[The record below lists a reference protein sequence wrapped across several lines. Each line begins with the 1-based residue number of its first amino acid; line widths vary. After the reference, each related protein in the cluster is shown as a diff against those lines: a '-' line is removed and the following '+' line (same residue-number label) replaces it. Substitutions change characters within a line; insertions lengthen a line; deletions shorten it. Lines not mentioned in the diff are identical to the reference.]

1 MRFLYFYV
9 SAVHWNPCCDQFEKC
24 ALKKTGIFT
33 YIWRL
38 NAWEVAIYVCTY
50 RKPCYVWKDDV
61 THSVIDS
68 VGAPFHFAAFH
79 CDLRTELAL
88 LYMYLILLHY
98 CLPVFVSTI
107 ESLFIVEIYFT
118 CIPRIQII
126 LLVMG
131 VVILWISLW
140 GFYEIFISIWRI

>member
-1 MRFLYFYV
+1 MLW
-9 SAVHWNPCCDQFEKC
+9 SIWKKC

-50 RKPCYVWKDDV
+50 RNPCYVWKDDV

-98 CLPVFVSTI
+98 CLPVFVSAI
-107 ESLFIVEIYFT
+107 ESLFIVEFDFYMYTKNTNNFT
-118 CIPRIQII
+118 SHGCCY
-126 LLVMG
+126 LMN
-131 VVILWISLW
+131 
-140 GFYEIFISIWRI
+140 

>member
-1 MRFLYFYV
+1 MLW
-9 SAVHWNPCCDQFEKC
+9 SIWKKC

-38 NAWEVAIYVCTY
+38 NAREVAIYVCTY
-50 RKPCYVWKDDV
+50 RNPCYHVWKDEV

-68 VGAPFHFAAFH
+68 VGAPFHFAAFQ

-98 CLPVFVSTI
+98 CLPVFVSAI
-107 ESLFIVEIYFT
+107 ESLFIVEIDFYMYTKNTNNFT
-118 CIPRIQII
+118 SHGCCY
-126 LLVMG
+126 LMN
-131 VVILWISLW
+131 
-140 GFYEIFISIWRI
+140 

>member
-1 MRFLYFYV
+1 MLW
-9 SAVHWNPCCDQFEKC
+9 SIWKKC

-38 NAWEVAIYVCTY
+38 NAREVATYVCTY
-50 RKPCYVWKDDV
+50 RNPCYHVWKDDV

-98 CLPVFVSTI
+98 CLPVFVSAI
-107 ESLFIVEIYFT
+107 ESLFIVEIDFYMYTKNTNNFT
-118 CIPRIQII
+118 SHGCCY
-126 LLVMG
+126 LMN
-131 VVILWISLW
+131 
-140 GFYEIFISIWRI
+140 

>member
-24 ALKKTGIFT
+24 SLKKTGIFT

-38 NAWEVAIYVCTY
+38 NAREVAIYVCTY
-50 RKPCYVWKDDV
+50 RNPCYHVWKDDV

-98 CLPVFVSTI
+98 CLPVLVSTI
-107 ESLFIVEIYFT
+107 ENLFIVEIDFYMYTKNTNNFT
-118 CIPRIQII
+118 SHGCCY
-126 LLVMG
+126 LMN
-131 VVILWISLW
+131 
-140 GFYEIFISIWRI
+140 

>member
-50 RKPCYVWKDDV
+50 RNPCYHVWKDDV

-98 CLPVFVSTI
+98 CLPVFVSAI
-107 ESLFIVEIYFT
+107 ESLFIVEIDFYMYTKNTNNFT
-118 CIPRIQII
+118 SHGCCY
-126 LLVMG
+126 LMN
-131 VVILWISLW
+131 
-140 GFYEIFISIWRI
+140 

>member
-50 RKPCYVWKDDV
+50 RNPCNVWKDDV

-98 CLPVFVSTI
+98 CLPVFVSAI
-107 ESLFIVEIYFT
+107 ESLFIVEIDFYMYTKNTNNFT
-118 CIPRIQII
+118 SHGCCY
-126 LLVMG
+126 LMN
-131 VVILWISLW
+131 
-140 GFYEIFISIWRI
+140 

>member
-1 MRFLYFYV
+1 MRFLYFYI
-9 SAVHWNPCCDQFEKC
+9 SAFHWNPCCDQFEKC

-38 NAWEVAIYVCTY
+38 NAWEVAIYVCTH

-98 CLPVFVSTI
+98 CLPVLVSTI
-107 ESLFIVEIYFT
+107 ENLFIVEIDFYMYTKNTNNFT
-118 CIPRIQII
+118 SHGCCY
-126 LLVMG
+126 LMN
-131 VVILWISLW
+131 
-140 GFYEIFISIWRI
+140 

>member
-9 SAVHWNPCCDQFEKC
+9 SAFHWNPCCDQFEKC

-50 RKPCYVWKDDV
+50 RNPCYVWKDDV

-98 CLPVFVSTI
+98 CLPVLVSTI
-107 ESLFIVEIYFT
+107 ENLFIVEIDFYMYTKNTNNFT
-118 CIPRIQII
+118 SHGCCY
-126 LLVMG
+126 LMN
-131 VVILWISLW
+131 
-140 GFYEIFISIWRI
+140 

>member
-1 MRFLYFYV
+1 MLW
-9 SAVHWNPCCDQFEKC
+9 SIWKKC

-38 NAWEVAIYVCTY
+38 NAREVATYVCTY
-50 RKPCYVWKDDV
+50 RNPCYHVWKDDV

-98 CLPVFVSTI
+98 CLPVFVSAI
-107 ESLFIVEIYFT
+107 ESLFIVEFDFYMYTKNTNNFT
-118 CIPRIQII
+118 SHGCCY
-126 LLVMG
+126 LMN
-131 VVILWISLW
+131 
-140 GFYEIFISIWRI
+140 

>member
-24 ALKKTGIFT
+24 AWKKTGIFT

-50 RKPCYVWKDDV
+50 RNPCYVWKDDV

-98 CLPVFVSTI
+98 CLPVFVSAI
-107 ESLFIVEIYFT
+107 ESLFIVEIDFYMYTKNTNNFT
-118 CIPRIQII
+118 SHGCCY
-126 LLVMG
+126 LMN
-131 VVILWISLW
+131 
-140 GFYEIFISIWRI
+140 

>member
-50 RKPCYVWKDDV
+50 RNPCYVWKDDV

-98 CLPVFVSTI
+98 CLPVFVSAI
-107 ESLFIVEIYFT
+107 ESLFIVEIDFYMYTKNTNNFT
-118 CIPRIQII
+118 SHWCCY
-126 LLVMG
+126 LMN
-131 VVILWISLW
+131 
-140 GFYEIFISIWRI
+140 

>member
-50 RKPCYVWKDDV
+50 RNPCYVWKDDV

-98 CLPVFVSTI
+98 CLPVLVSTI
-107 ESLFIVEIYFT
+107 ENLFIVEIDFYMYTKNTNNFT
-118 CIPRIQII
+118 SHGCCY
-126 LLVMG
+126 LMN
-131 VVILWISLW
+131 
-140 GFYEIFISIWRI
+140 

>member
-1 MRFLYFYV
+1 MLW
-9 SAVHWNPCCDQFEKC
+9 SIWKKC

-50 RKPCYVWKDDV
+50 RNPCYHVWKDDV

-98 CLPVFVSTI
+98 CLPVFVSAI
-107 ESLFIVEIYFT
+107 ESLFIVEFDFYMYTKNTNNFT
-118 CIPRIQII
+118 SHGCCY
-126 LLVMG
+126 LMN
-131 VVILWISLW
+131 
-140 GFYEIFISIWRI
+140 

>member
-1 MRFLYFYV
+1 MRFLYFYI
-9 SAVHWNPCCDQFEKC
+9 SAFHWNPCCDQFEKC

-50 RKPCYVWKDDV
+50 RNPCYVWKDDV

-88 LYMYLILLHY
+88 IHVFDFIALL
-98 CLPVFVSTI
+98 S
-107 ESLFIVEIYFT
+107 T
-118 CIPRIQII
+118 CISINYR
-126 LLVMG
+126 
-131 VVILWISLW
+131 
-140 GFYEIFISIWRI
+140 EFIYCWNWFLHVYQEYK

>member
-1 MRFLYFYV
+1 MRFLYFYI
-9 SAVHWNPCCDQFEKC
+9 SAFHWNPCCDQFEKC

-38 NAWEVAIYVCTY
+38 NAREVAIYVCTY
-50 RKPCYVWKDDV
+50 RNPCYVWKDDV

-98 CLPVFVSTI
+98 CLPVFVSAI
-107 ESLFIVEIYFT
+107 ESLFIVEIDFYMYTKNTNNFT
-118 CIPRIQII
+118 SHGCCY
-126 LLVMG
+126 LMN
-131 VVILWISLW
+131 
-140 GFYEIFISIWRI
+140 

>member
-9 SAVHWNPCCDQFEKC
+9 SAFHWNPCCDQFEKC

-38 NAWEVAIYVCTY
+38 NAREVAIYVCTY
-50 RKPCYVWKDDV
+50 RNPCYHVWKDDV

-68 VGAPFHFAAFH
+68 VGAPFHFTAFH

-98 CLPVFVSTI
+98 CLPVFVSAI
-107 ESLFIVEIYFT
+107 ESLFIVEIDFYMYTKNTNNFT
-118 CIPRIQII
+118 SHGCCY
-126 LLVMG
+126 LMN
-131 VVILWISLW
+131 
-140 GFYEIFISIWRI
+140 

>member
-50 RKPCYVWKDDV
+50 RNPCYVWKDDV

-98 CLPVFVSTI
+98 CLPVFVSAI
-107 ESLFIVEIYFT
+107 ESLFIVEIDFYMYTKNTNNFT
-118 CIPRIQII
+118 SHGCCY
-126 LLVMG
+126 LMN
-131 VVILWISLW
+131 
-140 GFYEIFISIWRI
+140 

>member
-1 MRFLYFYV
+1 MRFLYFYI
-9 SAVHWNPCCDQFEKC
+9 SAFHWNPCCDQFEKC

-50 RKPCYVWKDDV
+50 RNPCYVWKDDV

-98 CLPVFVSTI
+98 CLPVFVSAI
-107 ESLFIVEIYFT
+107 ESLFIVEIDFYMYTKNTNNFT
-118 CIPRIQII
+118 SHGCCY
-126 LLVMG
+126 LMN
-131 VVILWISLW
+131 
-140 GFYEIFISIWRI
+140 

>member
-9 SAVHWNPCCDQFEKC
+9 SAFHWNPCCDQFEKC

-98 CLPVFVSTI
+98 CLPVFVSAI
-107 ESLFIVEIYFT
+107 ESLFIVEFDFYMYTKNTNNFT
-118 CIPRIQII
+118 SHGCCY
-126 LLVMG
+126 LMN
-131 VVILWISLW
+131 
-140 GFYEIFISIWRI
+140 

>member
-9 SAVHWNPCCDQFEKC
+9 SAFHWNPCCDQFEKC

-50 RKPCYVWKDDV
+50 RNPCYVWKDDV

-98 CLPVFVSTI
+98 CLPVFVSAI
-107 ESLFIVEIYFT
+107 ESLFIVEFDFYMYTKNTNNFT
-118 CIPRIQII
+118 SHGCCY
-126 LLVMG
+126 LMN
-131 VVILWISLW
+131 
-140 GFYEIFISIWRI
+140 

>member
-1 MRFLYFYV
+1 MLW
-9 SAVHWNPCCDQFEKC
+9 SIWKKC

-38 NAWEVAIYVCTY
+38 NAREVAIYVCTY
-50 RKPCYVWKDDV
+50 RNPCYHVWKDDV

-98 CLPVFVSTI
+98 CLPVFVSAI
-107 ESLFIVEIYFT
+107 ESLFIVEIDFYMYTKNTNNFT
-118 CIPRIQII
+118 SHGCCY
-126 LLVMG
+126 LMN
-131 VVILWISLW
+131 
-140 GFYEIFISIWRI
+140 

>member
-1 MRFLYFYV
+1 MRFLYFYI
-9 SAVHWNPCCDQFEKC
+9 SAFHWNPCCDQFEKC

-50 RKPCYVWKDDV
+50 RNPCYVWKDDV

-98 CLPVFVSTI
+98 CLPVFVSAI
-107 ESLFIVEIYFT
+107 ESLFIVEFDFYMYTKNTNNFT
-118 CIPRIQII
+118 SHGCCY
-126 LLVMG
+126 LMN
-131 VVILWISLW
+131 
-140 GFYEIFISIWRI
+140 

>member
-9 SAVHWNPCCDQFEKC
+9 SAVHWNPCCYQFEKC

-50 RKPCYVWKDDV
+50 RNPCNVWKDDV

-98 CLPVFVSTI
+98 CLPVFVSAI
-107 ESLFIVEIYFT
+107 ESLFIVEIDFYMYTKNTNNFT
-118 CIPRIQII
+118 SHGCCY
-126 LLVMG
+126 LMN
-131 VVILWISLW
+131 
-140 GFYEIFISIWRI
+140 

>member
-1 MRFLYFYV
+1 MRFLYLYV
-9 SAVHWNPCCDQFEKC
+9 SAFHWNPCCDQFEKC

-50 RKPCYVWKDDV
+50 RNPCYHVWKDDV

-98 CLPVFVSTI
+98 CLPVFVSAI
-107 ESLFIVEIYFT
+107 ESLFIVEIDFYMYTKNTNNFT
-118 CIPRIQII
+118 SHGCCY
-126 LLVMG
+126 LMN
-131 VVILWISLW
+131 
-140 GFYEIFISIWRI
+140 

>member
-9 SAVHWNPCCDQFEKC
+9 SAFHWNPCCDQFEKC

-38 NAWEVAIYVCTY
+38 NAREVAIYVCTY
-50 RKPCYVWKDDV
+50 RNPCYVWKDDV

-98 CLPVFVSTI
+98 CLPVFVSAI
-107 ESLFIVEIYFT
+107 ESLFIVEIDFYMYTKNTNNFT
-118 CIPRIQII
+118 SHGCCY
-126 LLVMG
+126 LMN
-131 VVILWISLW
+131 
-140 GFYEIFISIWRI
+140 

>member
-1 MRFLYFYV
+1 MLW
-9 SAVHWNPCCDQFEKC
+9 SIWKKC

-38 NAWEVAIYVCTY
+38 NAREVATYVCTY
-50 RKPCYVWKDDV
+50 RNPCYVWKDDV

-98 CLPVFVSTI
+98 CLPVLVSTI
-107 ESLFIVEIYFT
+107 ENLFIVEID
-118 CIPRIQII
+118 
-126 LLVMG
+126 
-131 VVILWISLW
+131 
-140 GFYEIFISIWRI
+140 FYMYTKNTNNVTSHGCCYLMN

>member
-1 MRFLYFYV
+1 MRFLYFYI
-9 SAVHWNPCCDQFEKC
+9 SAFHWNPCCDQFEKC

-38 NAWEVAIYVCTY
+38 NAREVATYVCTY
-50 RKPCYVWKDDV
+50 RNPCYHVWKDDV

-98 CLPVFVSTI
+98 CLPVLVSTI
-107 ESLFIVEIYFT
+107 ENLFIVEIDFYMYTKNTNNFT
-118 CIPRIQII
+118 SHGCCY
-126 LLVMG
+126 LMN
-131 VVILWISLW
+131 
-140 GFYEIFISIWRI
+140 

>member
-1 MRFLYFYV
+1 MRFLYLYV
-9 SAVHWNPCCDQFEKC
+9 SAFHWNPCCDQFEKC

-38 NAWEVAIYVCTY
+38 NAREVATYVCTY
-50 RKPCYVWKDDV
+50 RNPCYHVWKDDV

-88 LYMYLILLHY
+88 FYMYLILLHY
-98 CLPVFVSTI
+98 CLPVFVSAI
-107 ESLFIVEIYFT
+107 ESLFIVENWFLHVY
-118 CIPRIQII
+118 QE
-126 LLVMG
+126 
-131 VVILWISLW
+131 
-140 GFYEIFISIWRI
+140 YK

>member
-9 SAVHWNPCCDQFEKC
+9 SAFHWNPCCDQFEKC

-50 RKPCYVWKDDV
+50 RNPCYVWKDDV

-98 CLPVFVSTI
+98 CLPVFVSAI
-107 ESLFIVEIYFT
+107 ESLFIVEIDFYMYTKNTNNFT
-118 CIPRIQII
+118 SHGCCY
-126 LLVMG
+126 LMN
-131 VVILWISLW
+131 
-140 GFYEIFISIWRI
+140 

>member
-9 SAVHWNPCCDQFEKC
+9 SAFHWNPCCDQFEKC

-50 RKPCYVWKDDV
+50 RNPCYHVWKDDV

-98 CLPVFVSTI
+98 CLPVFVSAI
-107 ESLFIVEIYFT
+107 ESLFIVEIDFYMYTKNTNNFT
-118 CIPRIQII
+118 SHGCCY
-126 LLVMG
+126 LMN
-131 VVILWISLW
+131 
-140 GFYEIFISIWRI
+140 

>member
-9 SAVHWNPCCDQFEKC
+9 SAFHWNPCCDQFEKC

-38 NAWEVAIYVCTY
+38 NAREVAIYVCTY
-50 RKPCYVWKDDV
+50 RNPCYHVWKDDV

-98 CLPVFVSTI
+98 CLPVFVSAI
-107 ESLFIVEIYFT
+107 ESLFIVEIDFYMYTKNTNNFT
-118 CIPRIQII
+118 SHGCCY
-126 LLVMG
+126 LMN
-131 VVILWISLW
+131 
-140 GFYEIFISIWRI
+140 

>member
-9 SAVHWNPCCDQFEKC
+9 SAFHWNPCCDQFEKC

-50 RKPCYVWKDDV
+50 RNPCYVWKDDV

-98 CLPVFVSTI
+98 CLPVLVSTI
-107 ESLFIVEIYFT
+107 ESLFIVEIDFYMYTKNTNNFT
-118 CIPRIQII
+118 SHGCCY
-126 LLVMG
+126 LMN
-131 VVILWISLW
+131 
-140 GFYEIFISIWRI
+140 

>member
-1 MRFLYFYV
+1 MLEKLPYMYV
-9 SAVHWNPCCDQFEKC
+9 LIETHAMYEKMMSH
-24 ALKKTGIFT
+24 T
-33 YIWRL
+33 
-38 NAWEVAIYVCTY
+38 
-50 RKPCYVWKDDV
+50 
-61 THSVIDS
+61 VIDS

-131 VVILWISLW
+131 VVIL
-140 GFYEIFISIWRI
+140 

>member
-1 MRFLYFYV
+1 MRFLYLYV
-9 SAVHWNPCCDQFEKC
+9 SAFHWNPCCDQFEKC

-50 RKPCYVWKDDV
+50 RNPCYVWKDDV

-79 CDLRTELAL
+79 CDLRTELAF

-98 CLPVFVSTI
+98 CLPVFVSAI
-107 ESLFIVEIYFT
+107 ESLFIVEFDFYMYTKNTNNFTSHGCCYF
-118 CIPRIQII
+118 
-126 LLVMG
+126 MN
-131 VVILWISLW
+131 
-140 GFYEIFISIWRI
+140 

>member
-9 SAVHWNPCCDQFEKC
+9 SAFHWNPCCDQFEKC

-98 CLPVFVSTI
+98 CL
-107 ESLFIVEIYFT
+107 LDLY
-118 CIPRIQII
+118 Q
-126 LLVMG
+126 L
-131 VVILWISLW
+131 
-140 GFYEIFISIWRI
+140 

>member
-38 NAWEVAIYVCTY
+38 NAREVAIYVCTY
-50 RKPCYVWKDDV
+50 RNPCYDVWKDDV

-98 CLPVFVSTI
+98 CLPVFVSAI
-107 ESLFIVEIYFT
+107 ESLFIVEFDFYMYTKNTNNFT
-118 CIPRIQII
+118 SHGCCY
-126 LLVMG
+126 LMN
-131 VVILWISLW
+131 
-140 GFYEIFISIWRI
+140 

>member
-9 SAVHWNPCCDQFEKC
+9 SAFHWNPCCDQFEKC

-38 NAWEVAIYVCTY
+38 NAREVAIYVCTY
-50 RKPCYVWKDDV
+50 RNPCYVWKDDV
-61 THSVIDS
+61 THRVIDS

-98 CLPVFVSTI
+98 CLPVFVSAI
-107 ESLFIVEIYFT
+107 ESLFIVEIDFYMYTKNTNNFT
-118 CIPRIQII
+118 SHGCCY
-126 LLVMG
+126 LMN
-131 VVILWISLW
+131 
-140 GFYEIFISIWRI
+140 

>member
-98 CLPVFVSTI
+98 CLPVFVSAI
-107 ESLFIVEIYFT
+107 ESLFIVEFDFYMYTKNTNNFT
-118 CIPRIQII
+118 SHGCCY
-126 LLVMG
+126 LMN
-131 VVILWISLW
+131 
-140 GFYEIFISIWRI
+140 

>member
-9 SAVHWNPCCDQFEKC
+9 SAFHWNPCCDQFEKC

-98 CLPVFVSTI
+98 CLPVFVSAI
-107 ESLFIVEIYFT
+107 ESLFIVEIDFYMYTKNTNNFT
-118 CIPRIQII
+118 SHGCCY
-126 LLVMG
+126 LMN
-131 VVILWISLW
+131 
-140 GFYEIFISIWRI
+140 

>member
-50 RKPCYVWKDDV
+50 RNPCYVWKDDV

-98 CLPVFVSTI
+98 CLPVFVSAI
-107 ESLFIVEIYFT
+107 ESLFIVEFDFYMYTKNTNNFT
-118 CIPRIQII
+118 SHGCCY
-126 LLVMG
+126 LMN
-131 VVILWISLW
+131 
-140 GFYEIFISIWRI
+140 